1 MSILVLKNVY
11 RLDTKKY
18 TVKDIQEEIKEC
30 LSIIDHIGIER
41 KNAIYTVAISNRM
54 TKTLGY
60 CKRIKLKPL
69 TFQITISAN
78 HLLASDPQEVHDTIM
93 HEVLH
98 SMPECMNHGPKW
110 QMYGKMIQKFEPKY
124 TIERLSTDPT
134 YKQFLQSISKYSIS
148 CKSCGWKI
156 SYQKRTKSIN
166 YLFERKAIGLPNT
179 RYGCPLCKSKE
190 LEVIVNN
197 I

>member
-1 MSILVLKNVY
+1 MSILVLKNIY
-11 RLDTKKY
+11 RLDTQKY

-30 LSIIDHIGIER
+30 LSIIDHLGIER

-110 QMYGKMIQKFEPKY
+110 QMYGRMIKKFEPKY

-134 YKQFLQSISKYSIS
+134 YKQFLQNTAKYIIS
-148 CKSCGWKI
+148 CKHCGWKT
-156 SYQKRTKSIN
+156 SYQKRTKSIA
-166 YLFERKAIGLPNT
+166 YLFDAKIKGVPNT
-179 RYGCPLCKSKE
+179 RYGCPLCKSKDLNVE
-190 LEVIVNN
+190 ANN

>member
-1 MSILVLKNVY
+1 MKILVLKNVY

-18 TVKDIQEEIKEC
+18 TIKDIQEEIQEC

-41 KNAIYTVAISNRM
+41 KNAIYNVVISNRM

-78 HLLASDPQEVHDTIM
+78 HLLWSNPQEVHDTIM

-98 SMPECMNHGPKW
+98 SMPDCMNHGPKW
-110 QMYGKMIQKFEPKY
+110 QMYGKLVQKFEPKY

-134 YKQFLQSISKYSIS
+134 YRQFLQNSAKYSIS
-148 CKSCGWKI
+148 CKSCGWKV
-156 SYQKRTKSIN
+156 SYQKRTKSIA
-166 YLFERKAIGLPNT
+166 YLFEKKALGLPNV
-179 RYGCPLCKSKE
+179 RYGCPICKSKE
-190 LEVIVNN
+190 LEVNSN
-197 I
+197 FS